1 MNKKIV
7 TIKDFSK
14 GPSNKLSSGSFY
26 HTQNIEFDRKNPHI
40 IPAHRFF
47 EEQTFNQFEYFT
59 GSANYGNSSYIS
71 NNYGKIF
78 KNTTGV
84 WNLIHTV
91 TPAICNGIFGDS
103 MIVGG
108 TELGYLYYVSNTNI
122 GRFDGTGW
130 TDAWQTLK
138 VNNVSNQSSIVKF
151 LKFICISNLEYLA
164 VYDIGASSF
173 NNERIKMP
181 NGFNIKWMKAT
192 TDFLIIGANHST
204 LGGIIVLWDG
214 ISTTYNSV
222 IDLGNITSHGADVD
236 NNVCYILT
244 DDGWISALV
253 GNSSNLQ
260 KLQRF
265 PDYENQDFGS
275 GNSPRLINANAV
287 KFHNGLLYFGMTG
300 AIKDI
305 NKRYTYSGIY
315 VYDPIKNIIYFKNSL
330 SGLGV
335 VGNDQKTP
343 GAINLIHIDT
353 YTDILRV
360 GWSGEN
366 SSIPIIDIDS
376 NSSGFKIAYPYGSF
390 IITNFI
396 DGNTATRKR
405 FMQIITN
412 LLTELPELSTA
423 KVIIRYSESDK
434 ISKKIVKVLSGSTNY
449 FLISISDSEDIDVG
463 DEVCITDGQGISQ
476 IRNITK
482 KEVSGVN
489 YKFTIDRALDNSKE
503 FDSSTYVSI
512 SDFKLI
518 EILSGDTFRKD
529 SKLSKFHFRGK
540 RIRLKIEFCS
550 PQTSGAGDSIGL
562 RDISSVFVEDKI
574 IKI

>member
-1 MNKKIV
+1 MNKKIA

-14 GPSNKLSSGSFY
+14 GPMNKLSAGSFY
-26 HTQNIEFDRKNPHI
+26 HSQNIEFDRRNPYI

-47 EEQTFNQFEYFT
+47 QEKAFDEFDYIT
-59 GSANYGNSSYIS
+59 GSTNYDNSSYLC
-71 NNYGKIF
+71 NTNGKIF
-78 KNTTGV
+78 KNTAGT

-91 TPAICNGIFGDS
+91 TPAVCNAIFGDS
-103 MIVGG
+103 ILDAG
-108 TELGYLYYVSNTNI
+108 TETGNLYYVSNTNV
-122 GRFDGTGW
+122 GKFDGLGW

-138 VNNVSNQSSIVKF
+138 VNNGSNQATIIKF

-164 VYDIGASSF
+164 VYDIGADSF
-173 NNERIKMP
+173 NNERLKMP

-222 IDLGNITSHGADVD
+222 IDLGDVLSYGADVD
-236 NNVCYILT
+236 NNICYILT
-244 DDGWISALV
+244 DDGWISSLT
-253 GNSSNLQ
+253 GGSSNLQ
-260 KLQRF
+260 KLQRL
-265 PDYENQDFGS
+265 PDYEDRELS
-275 GNSPRLINANAV
+275 SHSPRLINANAI
-287 KFHNGLLYFGMTG
+287 KFYNGLLYFGMTG
-300 AIKDI
+300 AIKDL

-315 VYDPIKNIIYFKNSL
+315 VYDPIKNVTYFKNAL

-335 VGNDQKTP
+335 IGNTESTP

-353 YTDILRV
+353 YTNLLRVAWSGGNSAIPIVDILK
-360 GWSGEN
+360 
-366 SSIPIIDIDS
+366 D
-376 NSSGFKIAYPYGSF
+376 SSGSKTHYQFGAF

-396 DGNTATRKR
+396 DGNTAGRKR
-405 FMQIITN
+405 FMQVITN

-449 FLISISDSEDIDVG
+449 FLIGIANSEDIDVG

-489 YKFTIDRALDNSKE
+489 YKFTVDRALDNSKE